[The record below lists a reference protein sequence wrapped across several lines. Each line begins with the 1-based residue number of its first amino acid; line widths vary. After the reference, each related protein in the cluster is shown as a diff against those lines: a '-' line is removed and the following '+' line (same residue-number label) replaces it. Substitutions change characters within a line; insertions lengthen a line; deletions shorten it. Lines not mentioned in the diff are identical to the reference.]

1 VVPNLYFINRRRGR
15 LRISAVPRLGLV
27 AFDLDGTLVRIW
39 SAWSWIHKLLGTLE
53 AAKPNADQYYA
64 GQIDYIR
71 WAELDV
77 QLWHGVSL
85 KRIENAIEQG
95 LSFIP
100 NVEPLFEKLRG
111 YGIKTAIISSGL
123 TVFAERVQSRL
134 GIDICK
140 ANELVTDNAGKI
152 FGVKV
157 HVAFDNKN
165 QGLSEIAQELKMPL
179 ERCVAVGDSRNDIPM
194 FQVAGF
200 SIAFNPANENVANA
214 ATTIVNSEDALDL
227 LPPLVEFFKLHEV

>member
-1 VVPNLYFINRRRGR
+1 MVPNLYFINRGRGR
-15 LRISAVPRLGLV
+15 LRKNTVPPHGLV

-77 QLWHGVSL
+77 QLWHGVPL
-85 KRIENAIEQG
+85 KRIENAIDQG
-95 LSFIP
+95 LIFIP
-100 NVEPLFEKLRG
+100 NVEPLFEKLHAYR
-111 YGIKTAIISSGL
+111 IKTAIISSGL

-134 GIDICK
+134 GIDISK
-140 ANELVTDNAGKI
+140 ANELVTDDAGKI
-152 FGVKV
+152 CGVKV

-165 QGLSEIAQELKMPL
+165 QVLSEIAQELKMPL

-200 SIAFNPANENVANA
+200 SIAFNPANEKVAHA
-214 ATTIVNSEDALDL
+214 ASRIVNSEDALDL
-227 LPPLVEFFKLHEV
+227 LTPIQEFYQLDKV

>member
-1 VVPNLYFINRRRGR
+1 VP
-15 LRISAVPRLGLV
+15 PHGLV

-64 GQIDYIR
+64 GHIDYIR

-77 QLWHGVSL
+77 QLWHGVPL
-85 KRIENAIEQG
+85 KRIETAIDQG
-95 LSFIP
+95 LIFIP
-100 NVEPLFEKLRG
+100 NVEPLFEKLHG

-123 TVFAERVQSRL
+123 TVFAERVQKRL
-134 GIDICK
+134 GIDISK
-140 ANELVTDNAGKI
+140 ANELVTDTAGEI
-152 FGVKV
+152 CGVKV

-165 QGLSEIAQELKMPL
+165 QVLGEIAQELNMPL

-200 SIAFNPANENVANA
+200 SIAFNPANEKVANA

-227 LPPLVEFFKLHEV
+227 LPPLQEFYQLD